1 VSVVANVAINVDS
14 RNAVSKLREV
24 QSQSQQTERAIGG
37 LGSAIGKLAAAFS
50 IIEAAK
56 FVFAKTA
63 ELESQTRSLEVLT
76 GSAEKAGQIIKE
88 LQQLGAVTPFTSTEL
103 IDSAKRLQAFGIE
116 AENVVETTKRLAD
129 VSGATGAELSGL
141 VTAYGQV
148 QAKGRLQGEELLQF
162 QERGVALQTELRK
175 MYGLSGEEFQKALE
189 KGRIGA
195 EAVEVAIIRL
205 TNAGGK
211 YANGAIAQSDT
222 LQGKFSTLQDS
233 IQTLAQTI
241 GKTLAPAFKSLMDQA
256 TDAIGEI
263 QRMFD
268 EAGSKE
274 REAQFARNAD
284 AAVRAMN
291 LNPFTQQG
299 MMYEMRQR
307 NIEQQRADYELRR
320 KTAAAKPNK
329 PTATPATPA
338 LLAGTEKEKR
348 GRQLSVEDLI
358 GGDIQRKLQE
368 QQAKLT
374 AATAKMMNVAAAS
387 ENPQQAQRMVE
398 YSSKLLGIKYQI
410 AAADETIIKRE
421 GVRAQLIASATDKA
435 QAALA
440 FDEGTNDLK
449 AARRNLEI
457 EIDTLLT
464 EQTGKAEEQYRQQ
477 QEAIADAL
485 AGLDMQR
492 LKVSAVT
499 DAQKQ
504 ALQVLEIE
512 NALRSKGI
520 TLTDEQR
527 KAIGLMIAEIQK
539 LTKEQEAAN
548 AKLQMEKDLYDS
560 ISGTIAGAFSGAIDA
575 AVKGTESLG
584 DALKGLAADVAAT
597 IGKMLIMYGIAQALG
612 ALGGSDGVGVFSFL
626 AKGFG
631 FKGAKDGAYWP
642 GGFQAFADGGMVT
655 KPTMGLI
662 GEGGEPEYVIPA
674 SKMRGAMS
682 RYAAGT
688 RGSAVIPGSGTSAE
702 GGGVATATME
712 PIDVRYSIER
722 INNVDYVTADQFQR
736 GMAQA
741 AQQGAIQG
749 ERRAMRSLKNSAA
762 TRRGVGI

>member
-1 VSVVANVAINVDS
+1 
-14 RNAVSKLREV
+14 
-24 QSQSQQTERAIGG
+24 
-37 LGSAIGKLAAAFS
+37 
-50 IIEAAK
+50 
-56 FVFAKTA
+56 
-63 ELESQTRSLEVLT
+63 
-76 GSAEKAGQIIKE
+76 
-88 LQQLGAVTPFTSTEL
+88 
-103 IDSAKRLQAFGIE
+103 
-116 AENVVETTKRLAD
+116 
-129 VSGATGAELSGL
+129 
-141 VTAYGQV
+141 
-148 QAKGRLQGEELLQF
+148 
-162 QERGVALQTELRK
+162 
-175 MYGLSGEEFQKALE
+175 
-189 KGRIGA
+189 
-195 EAVEVAIIRL
+195 
-205 TNAGGK
+205 
-211 YANGAIAQSDT
+211 

-241 GKTLAPAFKSLMDQA
+241 GKTLTPVIKSLMDQA
-256 TDAIGEI
+256 TDAISEI

-329 PTATPATPA
+329 PPATPATPA
-338 LLAGTEKEKR
+338 LLAETEKEKR

-492 LKVSAVT
+492 FKVSAVT

-527 KAIGLMIAEIQK
+527 KAIGLMIADINR
-539 LTKEQEAAN
+539 LTKAQEEAN
-548 AKLQMEKDLYDS
+548 AKLQMEKDLYDG
-560 ISGTIAGAFSGAIDA
+560 ISSTIAGAFSGAIDA

-584 DALKGLAADVAAT
+584 DALKSLAADVAAT
-597 IGKMLIMYGIAQALG
+597 IGKMLIMYGIAQSLG

-631 FKGAKDGAYWP
+631 FKAAKDGAYWP

-662 GEGGEPEYVIPA
+662 GEGGEPEYVIPQ
-674 SKMRGAMS
+674 SKMSAAMS
-682 RYAAGT
+682 RYS
-688 RGSAVIPGSGTSAE
+688 RGARGESVIPGNGTSAE
-702 GGGVATATME
+702 VGGAATATMA

-722 INNVDYVTADQFQR
+722 INNVDYVTADQFR
-736 GMAQA
+736 AGMAQA

-749 ERRAMRSLKNSAA
+749 ERRAMRSLKGSAA
-762 TRRGVGI
+762 TRRSVGI